1 MAVNAI
7 KPIAETMKAGVTEIS
22 SPLADLH
29 SIGQDTA
36 HFGKPAKNEATDFLA
51 KVRTFF
57 AKSFEFLIMKP
68 YRWMGR
74 KLGWLPKEKPQPT
87 VTEPIAPP
95 KPPDPLPGQLPEA
108 KPPEQAIP
116 ESSLSPSSAVKPEAV
131 SIEKEP
137 VEKGQV
143 TVQEERQSKS
153 TVSQA
158 TQTEAPQ
165 KLSPEK
171 PEPKPDWF
179 GFPMRYEDTQGQ
191 LSWQLTRL
199 HQRASKMPTLLATKP
214 GELRD
219 LSQQYQML
227 YMPESRDKELIYEL
241 SELGKTGQRSRA
253 EIANTQQA
261 VELRASLQG
270 KRHFMNRTRTILN
283 EFQNYQQQYGQG
295 WRGLIY
301 GLSRQDRQILKE
313 IEQKLN
319 HYDATVQA
327 LSQAIHPEHV

>member
-7 KPIAETMKAGVTEIS
+7 KPIAETMKVGVTEIS

-29 SIGQDTA
+29 SIGQDSA
-36 HFGKPAKNEATDFLA
+36 HFSSGSKNESTGFLT

-68 YRWMGR
+68 YRWIGR
-74 KLGWLPKEKPQPT
+74 KLGWLPKEELHPPA
-87 VTEPIAPP
+87 TESIAPP
-95 KPPDPLPGQLPEA
+95 KPPDPLPGQFPGAKLPE
-108 KPPEQAIP
+108 QSIP

-131 SIEKEP
+131 SEKEP

-143 TVQEERQSKS
+143 TIQEVSQNKS

-165 KLSPEK
+165 KLPPKK
-171 PEPKPDWF
+171 PELEPDWF
-179 GFPMRYEDTQGQ
+179 GFHMRYEDTQGQ

-227 YMPESRDKELIYEL
+227 YMPDSRDKELIYEL

-270 KRHFMNRTRTILN
+270 KQHFITRARTILN
-283 EFQNYQQQYGQG
+283 EFQSYQQQYGQG

-301 GLSRQDRQILKE
+301 GLSRQDRQILME

-319 HYDATVQA
+319 QYEATVQA
-327 LSQAIHPEHV
+327 LSQAFRPEHV

>member
-36 HFGKPAKNEATDFLA
+36 HFGKPAKNESTGFLG

-68 YRWMGR
+68 YRWIGR
-74 KLGWLPKEKPQPT
+74 KLGWLPKADVQST
-87 VTEPIAPP
+87 AAEPIASP
-95 KPPDPLPGQLPEA
+95 KPPDPLPGQLPA
-108 KPPEQAIP
+108 TKSPEQSIP
-116 ESSLSPSSAVKPEAV
+116 ESSLSMPSTVKPEAV

-137 VEKGQV
+137 VKKGQDM
-143 TVQEERQSKS
+143 VQKESQSKS

-165 KLSPEK
+165 KLPPEK
-171 PEPKPDWF
+171 PELEPDWF
-179 GFPMRYEDTQGQ
+179 GFHMRYEDTQGE

-199 HQRASKMPTLLATKP
+199 YQRASKMPTLLATKP
-214 GELRD
+214 GELRN

-227 YMPESRDKELIYEL
+227 YLPESRDKELIYEL

-270 KRHFMNRTRTILN
+270 KQHFMNRARTILN
-283 EFQNYQQQYGQG
+283 EFQSYQQQYGQG
-295 WRGLIY
+295 WRGFIY

-319 HYDATVQA
+319 HYEATVQA
-327 LSQAIHPEHV
+327 LSQAVRPANV